1 MIQSDTERNLR
12 RYDEPYN
19 GRDEFLC
26 EASDQDADEVGKLM
40 CRAYKYASDFVFE
53 WYKENP
59 DMFPNHG
66 APEFAFNLDGGF
78 KVGDNYLSTH

>member
-1 MIQSDTERNLR
+1 
-12 RYDEPYN
+12 
-19 GRDEFLC
+19 
-26 EASDQDADEVGKLM
+26 M